1 MFLIYLCRILIKIQ
15 KHGYKYSSRGN
26 IRMAGNPVLTG
37 IAPVLIIIILLV
49 YKPYRHLLQA
59 RLSSAGCAVCNPVF
73 ASWFFSRPC
82 YLMFLKKR

>member
-1 MFLIYLCRILIKIQ
+1 MFLIYLCGILIKIQ

-26 IRMAGNPVLTG
+26 ICMAGSPVATR

-49 YKPYRHLLQA
+49 YKPYRHYY
-59 RLSSAGCAVCNPVF
+59 RLAYHQPDVLCNPVF